1 MTNKSVLQ
9 KYIAPFLT
17 VPFAFLKKDLI
28 MDTSYRLSFVTRWI
42 GIVISVITFSYLSH
56 LI

>member
-17 VPFAFLKKDLI
+17 VPFSFLKKDLI